1 MRLVTSLNHSS
12 PPIQV
17 KRLYSGSTPFEC
29 CQTYLIPVLLHDRR
43 FVDKIEIYK
52 SEIQTGSNHGEMAV
66 SMNDRGTISDPISLL
81 HFWLRRLRQN
91 SFFTEILWN
100 FLYRIKRD
108 APPAPPRIPQKFH
121 NFLDFYTAPPKFTH
135 APPKFTHFR
144 SMSSGDISILVEWLK
159 VNISPEL
166 PMFKNGSADEM
177 NVTWSEACKL
187 HKSCMTLLTF
197 PCIHP

>member
-1 MRLVTSLNHSS
+1 M
-12 PPIQV
+12 
-17 KRLYSGSTPFEC
+17 GS
-29 CQTYLIPVLLHDRR
+29 Q
-43 FVDKIEIYK
+43 
-52 SEIQTGSNHGEMAV
+52 
-66 SMNDRGTISDPISLL
+66 SLL
-81 HFWLRRLRQN
+81 MRNIECSKKSLSLGNASSLVEKFQLFPRITEGSMSLPHFWLRRLRQN
-91 SFFTEILWN
+91 SFSQKFLWN

-159 VNISPEL
+159 VTISPEL

-187 HKSCMTLLTF
+187 HKLCMTLLTF